1 MEKCDHQDGPIPS
14 SVPPFVEGAS
24 TLKGLDFE
32 TKVELTTVMSK
43 IDSFS
48 IWYETNIQILFESL

>member
-1 MEKCDHQDGPIPS
+1 LREELEKCDHQDGPIPR

-32 TKVELTTVMSK
+32 TKVELTTVMSSIDIIK
-43 IDSFS
+43 YDSFS
-48 IWYETNIQILFESL
+48 I